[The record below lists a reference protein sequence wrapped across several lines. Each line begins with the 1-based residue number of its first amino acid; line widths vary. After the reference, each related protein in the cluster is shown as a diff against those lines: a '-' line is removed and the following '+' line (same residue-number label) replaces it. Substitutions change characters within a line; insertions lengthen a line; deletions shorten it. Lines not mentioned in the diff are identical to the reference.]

1 MQILRDIL
9 RIARN
14 MQKVNKLWGEVRMIV
29 KRDRGVDLERLPSS
43 IKMQQYQRVKQ
54 EFIRGNTSAE
64 DIASMMLA

>member
-9 RIARN
+9 HIARN
-14 MQKVNKLWGEVRMIV
+14 MQKVNKLWGEVRLIV

-54 EFIRGNTSAE
+54 EFINGNTSAE

>member
-9 RIARN
+9 HIARN

-29 KRDRGVDLERLPSS
+29 KRDRGVDLERLPSC

-54 EFIRGNTSAE
+54 EFINGNTSAE

>member
-9 RIARN
+9 HIARN
-14 MQKVNKLWGEVRMIV
+14 MQKLNKLWGEVRMIV

-54 EFIRGNTSAE
+54 EFINGNTSAE

>member
-9 RIARN
+9 HIARN

-54 EFIRGNTSAE
+54 EFINGNTSAE